1 LIAYFDTS
9 ALVKLYADE
18 PGAKSARAA
27 ALEAELIATSIVTYA
42 EMRSA
47 FARKLRFGDI
57 TAVARNRFK
66 EQFELGWESFQI
78 VPIEEDT
85 VKRAGELA
93 ETHGLKGFDAVHLA
107 SANILGSRF
116 GKVTFACFDAELS
129 RAASACGMELLPV
142 D

>member
-27 ALEAELIATSIVTYA
+27 ALEAELIATSIITYA
-42 EMRSA
+42 EIRSA
-47 FARKLRFGDI
+47 FARKLRFAEI
-57 TAVARNRFK
+57 TALALSRLK
-66 EQFELGWESFQI
+66 EQFEHGWESFQI
-78 VPIEEDT
+78 VPIEDNT
-85 VKRAGELA
+85 VRRAAELA
-93 ETHGLKGFDAVHLA
+93 EAHGLKGFDAVHLA
-107 SANILGSRF
+107 SADLLGTRF

-129 RAASACGMELLPV
+129 RAASACGMALWSS